1 MSIVSPVQSI
11 EPEEDIL
18 ELNKSNSISKSRKK
32 TSKKRKK
39 RRSLEKQTGNNNL
52 KENITISNTSSSKKT
67 KVKKSTKKKV
77 SSRKSKLTK
86 KKRKTQILSEDDQL
100 SDNSTSKSEV
110 NSGRELSLSSTSTK
124 SYYNHE
130 IKAKDFFFSFTI
142 HDAHS
147 FRLLMEIFKNVDGDL
162 PMELSSNG
170 IEMIASTDCDR
181 LCVKV
186 IIAASELTSYKTS
199 VDDTDETI
207 CVILGTE
214 TFLCQIKNAGKQNCL
229 KISNNWSE
237 SKIFI
242 TIGKSEEDLNN
253 QSNYSWVNQKKN
265 FIPRKIKHNDMEV
278 DITKYNC
285 IVSSKHFQ
293 TLLSTIFNTATTMSA
308 ENIKI
313 IGYRNAMEFKV
324 DLNKNEGG
332 VRRIFG
338 PDKDIIV
345 NYDEMTQKNECI
357 VRKEYP
363 VLTLRKLAKISNLS
377 DRGTVKFFVLEDLDL
392 IKIIIQVGTYG
403 MLIVNLY

>member
-1 MSIVSPVQSI
+1 MR
-11 EPEEDIL
+11 DY
-18 ELNKSNSISKSRKK
+18 SKKK
-32 TSKKRKK
+32 T
-39 RRSLEKQTGNNNL
+39 GNVNL
-52 KENITISNTSSSKKT
+52 KGQKGKIRQAKTLPRKKT
-67 KVKKSTKKKV
+67 KVKKSTKI
-77 SSRKSKLTK
+77 L
-86 KKRKTQILSEDDQL
+86 KKRKTRQTKKNPKILSEDDEL
-100 SDNSTSKSEV
+100 SESLSSKSEV
-110 NSGRELSLSSTSTK
+110 DSGNELSKSTK

-130 IKAKDFFFSFTI
+130 IENKKFFFSFTI

-147 FRLLMEIFKNVDGDL
+147 FRLLMEIFKNVSEDL
-162 PMELSSNG
+162 PMELSSDG
-170 IEMIASTDCDR
+170 IEMTTSTDCDR
-181 LCVKV
+181 LSVKV

-199 VDDTDETI
+199 IDNTSETI

-229 KISNNWSE
+229 KISNKWNE

-242 TIGKSEEDLNN
+242 TIGKSDEDLNN
-253 QSNYSWVNQKKN
+253 NSNYSWVNQKKN
-265 FIPRKIKHNDMEV
+265 FVPRKIKHNDMEV
-278 DITKYNC
+278 DISKYNC

-293 TLLSTIFNTATTMSA
+293 TLLSSIFNTASTMSA

-345 NYDEMTQKNECI
+345 DYDEMTQKNECI